1 MAIAIYCIGL
11 FSFTANCRF
20 SDRTAMSLTIAQRL
34 DRLKVRI
41 AELAHWRDRQSRDID
56 GWTFD
61 GEPIAHRQ
69 DWPHRKGTVH
79 FAAAARAPHDWPL
92 EQTRLQL
99 DLGGESLLTLRY
111 PDGRTETF
119 GLDPYH
125 QEFPIKDR
133 DFSIAAES
141 VARFPFGEPNRAP
154 RLNKARLIWLDEPV
168 HRLHLLLK
176 QIGEAVDALDGHDV
190 VPHLIDAAERALRS
204 LDWPSDTA
212 AYIARTSGAEM
223 QQKIWELPE
232 LQDNPAGLSEAE
244 SASASAAH
252 DRLLERLK
260 ELQKR
265 FPQNGEL
272 LLTGHAHIDLAWLW
286 PYGETRRKMRRTF
299 NTALSLMERSDDFR
313 FNQSTAHYYAQ
324 MEEDDPDLLERVK
337 KKVAEG
343 KWETVGGM
351 WVEPDTNMP
360 TGESLARQ
368 VLYGQRYFEKHFGLR
383 HTVCWL
389 PDCFGF
395 SGALPQILRLGGMN
409 SFFTIKV
416 NWSETNHI
424 PSDLFW
430 WRGLD
435 GSKVLTH
442 TFDNPMQGYNG
453 FVQPDCFVPTWKN
466 FRGKAE
472 HDTSLLAV
480 GYGDGGGGVTPEMVE
495 REVQLRD
502 FPAIPRARWGTVKD
516 YYDKAHRTAAEKD
529 LPVWD
534 GEIYLELHRATLT
547 TQSGV
552 KRKHRQAERA
562 LITAETLA
570 SLAHML
576 GAAKPQS
583 LEADWRTVLKNEFHD
598 ILPGSSIREVYV
610 DAERELDGV
619 IGNAKAE
626 QGKALKA
633 LSAHLP
639 TGGVTDALIVVN
651 PSLSARP
658 LTAALSDGTVLSS
671 ADLVAPL
678 SVAVF
683 DRKMLKPAGMLK
695 ADAHHLENE
704 HLSVVIGKDGS
715 VSSFVHKA
723 TGREAIEGSANQ
735 LWAYPADKPRN
746 WDAWDVDADYAEKG
760 IRLDQPE
767 SIALVEEG
775 PHRAAVRVVYRYRNS
790 AVTQLY
796 VLTANAR
803 RLDIETTIDWHD
815 RRTLLRTLNA
825 IAVRSR
831 AATFECAFGI
841 VERQTH
847 TNTPWEQ
854 AMFEAAAH
862 RFVDLSEPGFGVAL
876 LNNAKYG
883 HSARG
888 NVIGM
893 SLVRSPIYPD
903 PLADEGRQSFT
914 YALMPH
920 EGAWHEGGVL
930 PEAID
935 LNQPL
940 VTMEA
945 SGLSQGTL
953 SPLGVEGIPVAF
965 SGLKPAEEGEGL
977 VLRLYEPA
985 GRRGRLSLNLAPG
998 WKASGSLNILEE
1010 PIEREGPAD
1019 IMPFE
1024 IRTWRL
1030 QRS

>member
-1 MAIAIYCIGL
+1 MP
-11 FSFTANCRF
+11 
-20 SDRTAMSLTIAQRL
+20 LTIAQRL

-41 AELAHWRDRQSRDID
+41 AELAHWRDRQSATID
-56 GWTFD
+56 GWTFEA
-61 GEPIAHRQ
+61 EPIAHHQ
-69 DWPHRKGTVH
+69 DWPHRQGVVH
-79 FAAAARAPHDWPL
+79 FAATAEAPEAWPL
-92 EQTRLQL
+92 ADIRLQL
-99 DLGGESLLTLRY
+99 DLGGESLITLSY
-111 PDGRTETF
+111 PDGETETF

-125 QEFPIKDR
+125 QEFPVKGR
-133 DFSIAAES
+133 RFSIATET

-154 RLNKARLIWLDEPV
+154 KLNKARFIWLDGPA
-168 HRLHLLLK
+168 HRLYLLLK
-176 QIGEAVDALDGHDV
+176 QVAEAIDVLGEHEV
-190 VPHLIDAAERALRS
+190 VPHLMDAAEHALRS

-212 AYIARTSGAEM
+212 AYISRTSSAVM

-232 LQDNPAGLSEAE
+232 LEINPAGLTDEQ
-244 SASASAAH
+244 SASAATAFEA
-252 DRLLERLK
+252 LTAKLK

-265 FPQNGEL
+265 FPPNGEL

-286 PYGETRRKMRRTF
+286 PYRETRRKMRRTF

-324 MEEDDPDLLERVK
+324 MEEEDPELLERIK
-337 KKVAEG
+337 QKVADG

-368 VLYGQRYFEKHFGLR
+368 VLYGQRYFEKTFGTR

-395 SGALPQILRLGGMN
+395 SGALPQILRQGGID

-430 WRGLD
+430 WKGLD
-435 GSKVLTH
+435 GSRVLTH

-453 FVQPDCFVPTWKN
+453 FVQPDCYVPTWKN
-466 FRGKAE
+466 FRGKTQ

-502 FPAIPRARWGTVKD
+502 FPAIPQARWGTVKS
-516 YYDKAHRTAAEKD
+516 YYERAHRTAGEKN

-547 TQSGV
+547 SQSGV

-562 LITAETLA
+562 LITAETIA
-570 SLAHML
+570 SLSHML
-576 GAAKPQS
+576 GAGRPRS
-583 LEADWRTVLKNEFHD
+583 LEADWRVVLKNEFHD
-598 ILPGSSIREVYV
+598 ILPGSSIREVYQ
-610 DAERELDGV
+610 DAEQELDGV
-619 IGNAKAE
+619 IEHAKAE
-626 QGKALKA
+626 QAGGLQA
-633 LSAHLP
+633 LSAKLP
-639 TGGVTDALIVVN
+639 KGGVGDALVVVN
-651 PSLSARP
+651 PSLAPRP
-658 LTAALSDGTVLSS
+658 LSATLSDGTVVAA

-683 DRKMLKPAGMLK
+683 DKGSLKPADGLK
-695 ADAHHLENE
+695 AGPDHLENDY
-704 HLSVVIGKDGS
+704 LVVRIGKDGAV
-715 VSSFVHKA
+715 VSLLHKA
-723 TGREAIEGSANQ
+723 TGREAVDGSANQ
-735 LWAYPADKPRN
+735 LWVYPADKPRN
-746 WDAWDVDADYAEKG
+746 WDAWDIDADYAEKAV
-760 IRLDQPE
+760 RLEAPE
-767 SIALVEEG
+767 SITLVEDG
-775 PHRAAVRVVYRYRNS
+775 PHRAAIRVVYRYRNS
-790 AVTQLY
+790 SVTQTY

-815 RRTLLRTLNA
+815 RRTLLRTLNPVA
-825 IAVRSR
+825 AQARK
-831 AATFECAFGI
+831 ATFECAFGI
-841 VERQTH
+841 VERATH
-847 TNTPWEQ
+847 TNTSWEQ
-854 AMFEAAAH
+854 AMFEAVAH
-862 RFVDLSEPGFGVAL
+862 RFVDISEPDFGVAL

-893 SLVRSPIYPD
+893 SLVRGPIYPD
-903 PLADEGRQSFT
+903 PLADEGEQSFT

-930 PEAID
+930 DEAID

-940 VTMEA
+940 VSA
-945 SGLSQGTL
+945 QFSGLSAGTFA
-953 SPLGVEGIPVAF
+953 PLAVTGIPVAF
-965 SGLKPAEEGEGL
+965 SGLKPAEEGDGL
-977 VLRLYEPA
+977 ILRLYEPA
-985 GRRGRLSLNLAPG
+985 GRRGRLALGLPSG
-998 WKASGSLNILEE
+998 WAASQPLNILEE
-1010 PIEREGPAD
+1010 PMERKGPAD

-1024 IRTWRL
+1024 IRTWKL
-1030 QRS
+1030 ETA

>member
-1 MAIAIYCIGL
+1 
-11 FSFTANCRF
+11 
-20 SDRTAMSLTIAQRL
+20 MSLTLAQRL
-34 DRLKVRI
+34 DRLKIRT
-41 AELAHWRDRQSRDID
+41 AELVHWRDRQSLTID

-61 GEPIAHRQ
+61 GEPIAHHQ
-69 DWPHRKGTVH
+69 DWPHRKGTVR
-79 FAAAARAPHDWPL
+79 FATKAAVPHGWPL
-92 EQTRLQL
+92 EQVRLQL
-99 DLGGESLLTLRY
+99 DLGGESLLTLHY
-111 PDGRTETF
+111 PDGRTDTF

-125 QEFPIKDR
+125 QEFPIRNR
-133 DFSIAAES
+133 DFSIATES
-141 VARFPFGEPNRAP
+141 VARFSFGEPNRAP
-154 RLNKARLIWLDEPV
+154 KLNKARLIWLDEPV
-168 HRLHLLLK
+168 HRLHLLL
-176 QIGEAVDALDGHDV
+176 QQVGEAADVLEGHEV
-190 VPHLIDAAERALRS
+190 LPHLIDAAERALRS
-204 LDWPSDTA
+204 LDWPSETSTYISRTA
-212 AYIARTSGAEM
+212 GAVM

-232 LQDNPAGLSEAE
+232 LQDNPAGLTEAQ
-244 SASASAAH
+244 SASAAAAY
-252 DRLLERLK
+252 DLLLAQLK

-313 FNQSTAHYYAQ
+313 FNQSTAQYYAQ
-324 MEEDDPDLLERVK
+324 IEEDDRDLLERIK
-337 KKVAEG
+337 KEVAEG

-360 TGESLARQ
+360 TGESLVRQ

-395 SGALPQILRLGGMN
+395 SGALPQILRLGGID

-430 WRGLD
+430 WKGLD

-466 FRGKAE
+466 FRGKTQHE
-472 HDTSLLAV
+472 TSLLAV

-502 FPAIPRARWGTVKD
+502 FPAIPKARWGTVKEF
-516 YYDKAHRTAAEKD
+516 YEKAHRTAAEKE

-576 GAAKPQS
+576 GADTPRS
-583 LEADWRTVLKNEFHD
+583 LEADWRVVLKNEFHD
-598 ILPGSSIREVYV
+598 ILPGSSIREVYI

-619 IGNAKAE
+619 IGNARAE
-626 QGKALKA
+626 QAKALKA

-639 TGGVTDALIVVN
+639 AGAVTDALVVVN

-658 LTAALSDGTVLSS
+658 LTATLSDGTVLSS
-671 ADLVAPL
+671 GDLVAPL

-683 DRKMLKPAGMLK
+683 DRRALRPAGGLK
-695 ADAHHLENE
+695 ADSHRLENE
-704 HLSVVIGKDGS
+704 HLSVVIGKDGA
-715 VSSFVHKA
+715 VSSLVHKA
-723 TGREAIEGSANQ
+723 TGREAIEGAANQ
-735 LWAYPADKPRN
+735 LWVYPADKPRN

-760 IRLDQPE
+760 VRLDQPE
-767 SIALVEEG
+767 SITLVEEG
-775 PHRAAVRVVYRYRNS
+775 PHRAAIRVVNRYRNS
-790 AVTQLY
+790 TVTQLY

-803 RLDIETTIDWHD
+803 RLDIETTLDWHD
-815 RRTLLRTLNA
+815 RRTLLRTMNPV
-825 IAVRSR
+825 AVRSR
-831 AATFECAFGI
+831 SATFECAFGV

-847 TNTPWEQ
+847 TNT
-854 AMFEAAAH
+854 
-862 RFVDLSEPGFGVAL
+862 S
-876 LNNAKYG
+876 
-883 HSARG
+883 
-888 NVIGM
+888 
-893 SLVRSPIYPD
+893 
-903 PLADEGRQSFT
+903 
-914 YALMPH
+914 
-920 EGAWHEGGVL
+920 
-930 PEAID
+930 
-935 LNQPL
+935 
-940 VTMEA
+940 
-945 SGLSQGTL
+945 
-953 SPLGVEGIPVAF
+953 
-965 SGLKPAEEGEGL
+965 
-977 VLRLYEPA
+977 
-985 GRRGRLSLNLAPG
+985 
-998 WKASGSLNILEE
+998 
-1010 PIEREGPAD
+1010 
-1019 IMPFE
+1019 
-1024 IRTWRL
+1024 
-1030 QRS
+1030 

>member
-1 MAIAIYCIGL
+1 
-11 FSFTANCRF
+11 
-20 SDRTAMSLTIAQRL
+20 MSLTIAQRL
-34 DRLKVRI
+34 DRLKVRTT
-41 AELAHWRDRQSRDID
+41 ELAHWRDRQSLAID

-61 GEPIAHRQ
+61 GEPIAHHQ
-69 DWPHRKGTVH
+69 DWPHRNGTVR
-79 FAAAARAPHDWPL
+79 FAAKATAPQDWPL
-92 EQTRLQL
+92 EQIRLQL

-111 PDGRTETF
+111 PDGETETF

-125 QEFPIKDR
+125 QEFPIKGR
-133 DFSIAAES
+133 DFQIENES

-154 RLNKARLIWLDEPV
+154 KLNRARLIWLDEPV
-168 HRLHLLLK
+168 HRLHLLLQ
-176 QIGEAVDALDGHDV
+176 QIGEAADILDGHEA
-190 VPHLIDAAERALRS
+190 VPHLIDAAEQALRS
-204 LDWPSDTA
+204 LDWPSDTS
-212 AYIARTSGAEM
+212 AYISRTASAAM

-232 LQDNPAGLSEAE
+232 LQDNPAGLSKAQ
-244 SASASAAH
+244 SASAAAAY
-252 DRLLERLK
+252 DRLLAQLK
-260 ELQKR
+260 ELQTR

-299 NTALSLMERSDDFR
+299 NTALALMERSDDFR
-313 FNQSTAHYYAQ
+313 FNQSTAQYYAQ
-324 MEEDDPDLLERVK
+324 IEEDDPELLERIK

-383 HTVCWL
+383 HSVCWL

-395 SGALPQILRLGGMN
+395 SGALPQILRLGGID

-416 NWSETNHI
+416 NWSESNHI

-430 WRGLD
+430 WKGLD

-466 FRGKAE
+466 FRGKTQ

-502 FPAIPRARWGTVKD
+502 FPAIPKARWGTVKGF
-516 YYDKAHRTAAEKD
+516 YEKAHRTAAQKE

-547 TQSGV
+547 SQSGV

-570 SLAHML
+570 SLAYML
-576 GAAKPQS
+576 GADKPQS
-583 LEADWRTVLKNEFHD
+583 LEADWRVVLKNEFHD
-598 ILPGSSIREVYV
+598 ILPGSSIREVYA

-619 IGNAKAE
+619 IGNARAE
-626 QGKALKA
+626 QANALKT

-639 TGGVTDALIVVN
+639 AGGVTDALVVVN
-651 PSLSARP
+651 PSLSPRP
-658 LTAALSDGTVLSS
+658 LTATLSDGTVLAS
-671 ADLVAPL
+671 ADSVAPL

-683 DRKMLKPAGMLK
+683 DRKAIRPAGLLK
-695 ADAHHLENE
+695 ADSHQLENE
-704 HLSVVIGKDGS
+704 FLSVVIGKDGA
-715 VSSFVHKA
+715 VSSLVHKA

-735 LWAYPADKPRN
+735 LWVYPVDKPRN

-767 SIALVEEG
+767 SIRLVEEG
-775 PHRAAVRVVYRYRNS
+775 PHRAAIRVVNRYRNS
-790 AVTQLY
+790 TVTQLY

-815 RRTLLRTLNA
+815 RRTLLRTLNPV
-825 IAVRSR
+825 AVRSR

-847 TNTPWEQ
+847 TNTSWEQ

-903 PLADEGRQSFT
+903 PLADEGEQSFT

-920 EGAWHEGGVL
+920 EGAWYDGGVL
-930 PEAID
+930 AEAID

-940 VTMEA
+940 VSMEA
-945 SGLSQGTL
+945 SGLAAGTL
-953 SPLGVEGIPVAF
+953 SPLGVEGTPVAF

-977 VLRLYEPA
+977 ILRLYEPA
-985 GRRGRLSLNLAPG
+985 GRRGRLSLTLPSG
-998 WKASGSLNILEE
+998 WQVSGPLNILEE
-1010 PIEREGPAD
+1010 PIERSGPAD

-1024 IRTWRL
+1024 IRTWKL
-1030 QRS
+1030 QRT

>member
-1 MAIAIYCIGL
+1 
-11 FSFTANCRF
+11 
-20 SDRTAMSLTIAQRL
+20 MSHTIAQRL
-34 DRLKVRI
+34 DRLKVRTS
-41 AELAHWRDRQSRDID
+41 ELAHWRDRQSRVID

-61 GEPIAHRQ
+61 GEPIAHHQ

-79 FAAAARAPHDWPL
+79 FAASATVPKDWPL

-99 DLGGESLLTLRY
+99 DLGGESLVTLRY
-111 PDGRTETF
+111 PGGETETF

-125 QEFPIKDR
+125 QEFPIKGR
-133 DFSIAAES
+133 EFSIATES

-168 HRLHLLLK
+168 HRLHLLLQ
-176 QIGEAVDALDGHDV
+176 QIGEAADVLDGHEV
-190 VPHLIDAAERALRS
+190 VPHLIEVAEQALRN
-204 LDWPSDTA
+204 LDWPSDTS
-212 AYIARTSGAEM
+212 AYISRISSAVM

-232 LQDNPAGLSEAE
+232 LKENPDGLTEAQ
-244 SASASAAH
+244 SASASAAF
-252 DRLLERLK
+252 DDLVAQLK

-265 FPQNGEL
+265 FPPSGEL

-324 MEEDDPDLLERVK
+324 MEEDDPELLERIK

-368 VLYGQRYFEKHFGLR
+368 VLYGQRYFEEHFGLR
-383 HTVCWL
+383 HSVCWL

-395 SGALPQILRLGGMN
+395 SGALPQILRLGGID

-416 NWSETNHI
+416 NWSETNRF

-430 WRGLD
+430 WKGLD

-466 FRGKAE
+466 FRGKTE

-502 FPAIPRARWGTVKD
+502 FPAIPKARWGTVKA
-516 YYDKAHRTAAEKD
+516 YYEKAHRSAEEKN

-570 SLAHML
+570 SLAYLL
-576 GAAKPQS
+576 GAAKPRS
-583 LEADWRTVLKNEFHD
+583 LEADWRVVLKNEFHD
-598 ILPGSSIREVYV
+598 ILPGSSIREVYI
-610 DAERELDGV
+610 DAEQELDGV

-626 QGKALKA
+626 QAEALKA
-633 LSAHLP
+633 LSSNLP
-639 TGGVTDALIVVN
+639 AGDVTAALIVVN
-651 PSLSARP
+651 PSLSPRL
-658 LTAALSDGTVLSS
+658 LTATLSDGTVLSS
-671 ADLVAPL
+671 TDPVAPL

-683 DRKMLKPAGMLK
+683 DRKTLRPAGVLK
-695 ADAHHLENE
+695 ASAHGLENE
-704 HLSVVIGKDGS
+704 HLSVVIGKDGA
-715 VSSFVHKA
+715 VSSLIHKA
-723 TGREAIEGSANQ
+723 TGREAIEGAANQ
-735 LWAYPADKPRN
+735 LWVYPADKPRN
-746 WDAWDVDADYAEKG
+746 WDAWDMDADYAEKG
-760 IRLDQPE
+760 VRLDKPE
-767 SIALVEEG
+767 SITLVEEG
-775 PHRAAVRVVYRYRNS
+775 PHRAAIRVTYRYRNS
-790 AVTQLY
+790 SVTQVY
-796 VLTANAR
+796 ALTANAR
-803 RLDIETTIDWHD
+803 RLDIEMTIDWHD
-815 RRTLLRTLNA
+815 RRTLLRTLNPV
-825 IAVRSR
+825 AVRSR
-831 AATFECAFGI
+831 IATFECAYGV

-847 TNTPWEQ
+847 TNTSWEQ
-854 AMFEAAAH
+854 AMFEAVAH

-893 SLVRSPIYPD
+893 SLVRAPIYPD
-903 PLADEGRQSFT
+903 PLADEGEQSFT

-940 VTMEA
+940 LTMEA
-945 SGLSQGTL
+945 SGLSAGTL
-953 SPLGVEGIPVAF
+953 SPLIVEGIPVAV

-977 VLRLYEPA
+977 ILRLYEPA
-985 GRRGRLSLNLAPG
+985 GRRGGLSLTLPSG
-998 WKASGSLNILEE
+998 WNASGALNILEE
-1010 PIEREGPAD
+1010 PIERTGPAD

-1024 IRTWRL
+1024 IRTWKL
-1030 QRS
+1030 QKA

>member
-1 MAIAIYCIGL
+1 MP
-11 FSFTANCRF
+11 
-20 SDRTAMSLTIAQRL
+20 LTIAQRL

-41 AELAHWRDRQSRDID
+41 AELAHWRDRQSAAID
-56 GWTFD
+56 GWTFE
-61 GEPIAHRQ
+61 GEPIGHHQ
-69 DWPHRKGTVH
+69 DWPHRQGVVH
-79 FAAAARAPHDWPL
+79 FAATAEAPEAWPL
-92 EQTRLQL
+92 DDIRLQL
-99 DLGGESLLTLRY
+99 DLGGESLITLSY
-111 PDGRTETF
+111 PDGETETF

-125 QEFPIKDR
+125 QEFPVKGHR
-133 DFSIAAES
+133 FSIATET

-154 RLNKARLIWLDEPV
+154 RLNKARFIWLDGPA

-176 QIGEAVDALDGHDV
+176 QVAEAIDALGEHEV
-190 VPHLIDAAERALRS
+190 VPHLMDAAEHSLRS

-212 AYIARTSGAEM
+212 AYISRTSSAVM

-232 LQDNPAGLSEAE
+232 LEIDPAGLTDEQ
-244 SASASAAH
+244 SASAATAFEA
-252 DRLLERLK
+252 LTARLK

-265 FPQNGEL
+265 FPPNGEL

-286 PYGETRRKMRRTF
+286 PYRETRRKMRRTF
-299 NTALSLMERSDDFR
+299 NTALSLMERSEDFR

-324 MEEDDPDLLERVK
+324 MEEEDPDLLERIK
-337 KKVAEG
+337 QKVADG

-368 VLYGQRYFEKHFGLR
+368 VLYGQRYFEKTFGTR

-395 SGALPQILRLGGMN
+395 SGALPQILRQGGID

-430 WRGLD
+430 WKGLD
-435 GSKVLTH
+435 GSQVLTH

-453 FVQPDCFVPTWKN
+453 FVQPDCYVPTWKN
-466 FRGKAE
+466 FRGKTQ

-502 FPAIPRARWGTVKD
+502 FPAIPQARWGTVKG
-516 YYDKAHRTAAEKD
+516 YYEQAHRTAGEKN

-547 TQSGV
+547 SQSGV

-562 LITAETLA
+562 LITAETIA

-576 GAAKPQS
+576 GADRPRS
-583 LEADWRTVLKNEFHD
+583 LEADWRVVLKNEFHD
-598 ILPGSSIREVYV
+598 ILPGSSIREVYQ
-610 DAERELDGV
+610 DAEQELDGV
-619 IGNAKAE
+619 IEHGKTE
-626 QGKALKA
+626 QTAALQA
-633 LSAHLP
+633 LSANLP
-639 TGGVTDALIVVN
+639 KGGIGDALVVVN
-651 PSLSARP
+651 PSLAARP
-658 LTAALSDGTVLSS
+658 LSATLSDGTVIAA

-678 SVAVF
+678 SVTVF
-683 DRKMLKPAGMLK
+683 GKGSLKPAGGLK
-695 ADAHHLENE
+695 AGPDRLEND
-704 HLSVVIGKDGS
+704 HLSVSIGKDGAV
-715 VSSFVHKA
+715 VSLLHKA
-723 TGREAIEGSANQ
+723 TGREAVDGSANQ
-735 LWAYPADKPRN
+735 LWVYPADKPRN
-746 WDAWDVDADYAEKG
+746 WDAWDIDADYAEKAV
-760 IRLDQPE
+760 RLDAPD
-767 SIALVEEG
+767 SITLVEDG
-775 PHRAAVRVVYRYRNS
+775 PHRAAIRVVYRYRNS
-790 AVTQLY
+790 SVTQTY

-815 RRTLLRTLNA
+815 RRTLLRTLNPVA
-825 IAVRSR
+825 AQARK
-831 AATFECAFGI
+831 ATFECAFGI
-841 VERQTH
+841 VERATH
-847 TNTPWEQ
+847 TNTTWEQ
-854 AMFEAAAH
+854 AMFEAVAH
-862 RFVDLSEPGFGVAL
+862 RFVDISEPDFGVAL

-893 SLVRSPIYPD
+893 SLVRGPIYPD
-903 PLADEGRQSFT
+903 PLADEGEQSFT

-930 PEAID
+930 DEAID

-940 VTMEA
+940 VSAEA
-945 SGLSQGTL
+945 SGLSAGTFA
-953 SPLGVEGIPVAF
+953 PLAITGIPVAF

-977 VLRLYEPA
+977 ILRLYEPA
-985 GRRGRLSLNLAPG
+985 GRRGSLSLNLPSG
-998 WKASGSLNILEE
+998 WAASQPLNILEE
-1010 PIEREGPAD
+1010 PMERKGPAD

-1024 IRTWRL
+1024 IRTWKL
-1030 QRS
+1030 QNG

>member
-1 MAIAIYCIGL
+1 MP
-11 FSFTANCRF
+11 
-20 SDRTAMSLTIAQRL
+20 LTIAQRL
-34 DRLKVRI
+34 DSLKVRI
-41 AELAHWRDRQSRDID
+41 AELAHWRDRYSSPID
-56 GWTFD
+56 GWTFE
-61 GEPIAHRQ
+61 GEPIAHHQ
-69 DWPHRKGTVH
+69 DWPHREGVVH
-79 FAAAARAPHDWPL
+79 FAASAEAPANWPL
-92 EQTRLQL
+92 EDIRLQL
-99 DLGGESLLTLRY
+99 DLGGESLITLSY
-111 PDGRTETF
+111 PDGQSETF

-125 QEFPIKDR
+125 QEFPVKGR
-133 DFSIAAES
+133 RFSIATES

-154 RLNKARLIWLDEPV
+154 RLNKARLIWLDGPV

-176 QIGEAVDALDGHDV
+176 QIAEAIGALGEHEV
-190 VPHLIDAAERALRS
+190 VPHLVSAAEQALRS

-212 AYIARTSGAEM
+212 PYISRTSGAVM

-232 LQDNPAGLSEAE
+232 LVSDPAGLSDEQ
-244 SASASAAH
+244 SASAAAAFEV
-252 DRLLERLK
+252 LTVRLK

-265 FPQNGEL
+265 FPPNGEL
-272 LLTGHAHIDLAWLW
+272 VLTGHAHIDLAWLW
-286 PYGETRRKMRRTF
+286 PYRETRRKMRRTF
-299 NTALSLMERSDDFR
+299 NTALSLMERSAEFR

-324 MEEDDPDLLERVK
+324 MEEEDPELLDRIKE
-337 KKVAEG
+337 KVAEG

-360 TGESLARQ
+360 TGESLVRQ
-368 VLYGQRYFEKHFGLR
+368 VLYGQRYFEKTFGTR

-395 SGALPQILRLGGMN
+395 SGALPQILRQGGID

-430 WRGLD
+430 WKGLD
-435 GSKVLTH
+435 GSQVLTH

-453 FVQPDCFVPTWKN
+453 FVQADCYVPTWKN
-466 FRGKAE
+466 FRGKVQ

-502 FPAIPRARWGTVKD
+502 FPAIPQARWGTVKSF
-516 YYDKAHRTAAEKD
+516 YERAHKTAGEKK

-570 SLAHML
+570 SLAHLL
-576 GAAKPQS
+576 GAEKPKS
-583 LEADWRTVLKNEFHD
+583 LEADWRVVLKNEFHD
-598 ILPGSSIREVYV
+598 ILPGSSIREVYQ
-610 DAERELDGV
+610 DAEQELGGV
-619 IGNAKAE
+619 IDHAKAE
-626 QGKALKA
+626 QAKALQA
-633 LSAHLP
+633 LSANLP
-639 TGGVTDALIVVN
+639 KGGVADALIVVN
-651 PSLSARP
+651 PSLAPRPVSAI
-658 LTAALSDGTVLSS
+658 LADGTVLSA
-671 ADLVAPL
+671 ADIVAPL

-683 DRKMLKPAGMLK
+683 DRQALKPAGGLK
-695 ADAHHLENE
+695 AGADRLEND
-704 HLSVVIGKDGS
+704 HLSVVIGKDGAVAS
-715 VSSFVHKA
+715 LIHKA
-723 TGREAIEGSANQ
+723 SGREVVDGSANQ
-735 LWAYPADKPRN
+735 LWVYPADKPRN

-760 IRLDQPE
+760 IRLEAPE
-767 SIALVEEG
+767 SISLVESD
-775 PHRAAVRVVYRYRNS
+775 PHRAAIRVVHRYRHS
-790 AVTQLY
+790 SVTQTY
-796 VLTANAR
+796 VLTANSK

-815 RRTLLRTLNA
+815 RRTLLRTLNPVDVKA
-825 IAVRSR
+825 RK
-831 AATFECAFGI
+831 ATFECAFGI
-841 VERQTH
+841 VERATH
-847 TNTPWEQ
+847 TNTSWEQ

-893 SLVRSPIYPD
+893 SLVRGPIYPD
-903 PLADEGRQSFT
+903 PLADEGEQSFT

-930 PEAID
+930 NEALD

-940 VTMEA
+940 VTAEA
-945 SGLSQGTL
+945 KGLSAGSFAPIDVAGT
-953 SPLGVEGIPVAF
+953 PVAF
-965 SGLKPAEEGEGL
+965 SGLKSAEEGEGL
-977 VLRLYEPA
+977 ILRLYEPA
-985 GRRGRLSLNLAPG
+985 GRRGRLSLGLPSG
-998 WKASGSLNILEE
+998 WRASQPLNILEE
-1010 PIEREGPAD
+1010 PMERKGPAD

-1030 QRS
+1030 EKA

>member
-1 MAIAIYCIGL
+1 
-11 FSFTANCRF
+11 
-20 SDRTAMSLTIAQRL
+20 MSLTIAQRL
-34 DRLKVRI
+34 DRLKVR
-41 AELAHWRDRQSRDID
+41 ASELAHWRDRQSRVID

-61 GEPIAHRQ
+61 GEPIARHQ

-79 FAAAARAPHDWPL
+79 FAASAEAPHDWPL
-92 EQTRLQL
+92 AQVRLQL
-99 DLGGESLLTLRY
+99 DLGGESLITLRY
-111 PDGRTETF
+111 PDGKTETF

-125 QEFPIKDR
+125 QEFPIR
-133 DFSIAAES
+133 EREFSIAAES

-154 RLNKARLIWLDEPV
+154 RLTKARLIWLDEPV
-168 HRLHLLLK
+168 HRLHLLLQ
-176 QIGEAVDALDGHDV
+176 QIGEAADVLDGHEV
-190 VPHLIDAAERALRS
+190 VPHLIDAAEQALRS

-212 AYIARTSGAEM
+212 AYISRTSAAAM
-223 QQKIWELPE
+223 QQKIWELPG
-232 LQDNPAGLSEAE
+232 LQENPDGLTETQ
-244 SASASAAH
+244 SASASAAF
-252 DRLLERLK
+252 DALTAQLK
-260 ELQKR
+260 ELQER
-265 FPQNGEL
+265 YPPSGEL

-324 MEEDDPDLLERVK
+324 MEEDDPELLVEIKR
-337 KKVAEG
+337 KVAEG

-383 HTVCWL
+383 HSVCWL

-395 SGALPQILRLGGMN
+395 SGALPQILRLGGID

-416 NWSETNHI
+416 NWSETNRF

-430 WRGLD
+430 WKGFD
-435 GSKVLTH
+435 GSQVLTH

-453 FVQPDCFVPTWKN
+453 FVQPDCFVPTWRN
-466 FRGKAE
+466 FRGKAD

-502 FPAIPRARWGTVKD
+502 FPAIPKARWGTVKA
-516 YYDKAHRTAAEKD
+516 YYEKAHRTAAEKN

-570 SLAHML
+570 SLAHLL
-576 GAAKPQS
+576 GADKPRS
-583 LEADWRTVLKNEFHD
+583 LEADWRVVLKNEFHD
-598 ILPGSSIREVYV
+598 ILPGSSIREVYI
-610 DAERELDGV
+610 DAEQELDGV

-626 QGKALKA
+626 QVAALKT
-633 LSAHLP
+633 LSSNLP
-639 TGGVTDALIVVN
+639 AGDVTDALIVVN
-651 PSLSARP
+651 PSLSPRL
-658 LTAALSDGTVLSS
+658 LTARLSDGTVLSS
-671 ADLVAPL
+671 ADPVAPL

-683 DRKMLKPAGMLK
+683 DRKTLKPAGILK
-695 ADAHHLENE
+695 ADAHSLENE
-704 HLSVVIGKDGS
+704 HLSVVIDKDGA
-715 VSSFVHKA
+715 VSSLIHKA
-723 TGREAIEGSANQ
+723 TGREAIDGAANQ
-735 LWAYPADKPRN
+735 LWVYPADKPGN
-746 WDAWDVDADYAEKG
+746 WDAWDVDADYAEKAV
-760 IRLDQPE
+760 RLDRPE
-767 SIALVEEG
+767 SITLVEDG
-775 PHRAAVRVVYRYRNS
+775 PCRAAIRVVYRYRNS
-790 AVTQLY
+790 SVTQVYALA
-796 VLTANAR
+796 ANAR
-803 RLDIETTIDWHD
+803 RLDIESTIDWHD
-815 RRTLLRTLNA
+815 RRTLLRTLNPV
-825 IAVRSR
+825 AVRSR
-831 AATFECAFGI
+831 IATFECAFGV

-847 TNTPWEQ
+847 TNTSWEQ
-854 AMFEAAAH
+854 AMFEAVAH

-903 PLADEGRQSFT
+903 PLADEGEQSFT

-945 SGLSQGTL
+945 SGLSAGTQ
-953 SPLGVEGIPVAF
+953 SPLGVEGIPVAV
-965 SGLKPAEEGEGL
+965 SGLKPAEEGDGL

-985 GRRGRLSLNLAPG
+985 GRRGRLSLTLPLG
-998 WKASGSLNILEE
+998 WNASGALNILEE
-1010 PIEREGPAD
+1010 PIERTGPAD

-1024 IRTWRL
+1024 IRTWKL
-1030 QRS
+1030 QKA

>member
-1 MAIAIYCIGL
+1 
-11 FSFTANCRF
+11 
-20 SDRTAMSLTIAQRL
+20 MSLTLAQRL
-34 DRLKVRI
+34 DRLKIRTS
-41 AELAHWRDRQSRDID
+41 ELVHWRDRQSLTID
-56 GWTFD
+56 GWTFN
-61 GEPIAHRQ
+61 GEPIAHHQ

-79 FAAAARAPHDWPL
+79 FAAKAAVPHGWPL
-92 EQTRLQL
+92 GQVRLQL

-133 DFSIAAES
+133 EISITTES

-154 RLNKARLIWLDEPV
+154 KLNKARLIWLDEPV
-168 HRLHLLLK
+168 HRLHLLLQ
-176 QIGEAVDALDGHDV
+176 QIGEAADVLEGHEV
-190 VPHLIDAAERALRS
+190 LPHLIDAAERALRG
-204 LDWPSDTA
+204 LDWPSDTS
-212 AYIARTSGAEM
+212 AYISRTSAEAM

-232 LQDNPAGLSEAE
+232 LQDNPAGLTEAQ
-244 SASASAAH
+244 SASAAAAY
-252 DRLLERLK
+252 DRLLAQLK

-286 PYGETRRKMRRTF
+286 PYDETRRKMRRTF

-313 FNQSTAHYYAQ
+313 FNQSTAQYYAQ
-324 MEEDDPDLLERVK
+324 MEGDDPDLLERIK

-360 TGESLARQ
+360 TGESLVRQ

-395 SGALPQILRLGGMN
+395 SGALPQILRLGGID

-430 WRGLD
+430 WKGLD

-466 FRGKAE
+466 FRGKTQ

-502 FPAIPRARWGTVKD
+502 FPAIPKARWGTVKEF
-516 YYDKAHRTAAEKD
+516 YEKAHRTAAEKE

-576 GAAKPQS
+576 GADKPRS
-583 LEADWRTVLKNEFHD
+583 LEADWRVVLKNEFHD
-598 ILPGSSIREVYV
+598 ILPGSSIREVYI

-619 IGNAKAE
+619 IGNARAE
-626 QGKALKA
+626 QAKALKA

-639 TGGVTDALIVVN
+639 AGAVTDALVVVN

-658 LTAALSDGTVLSS
+658 LVATLSDGTVLSS
-671 ADLVAPL
+671 GDLVAPL

-683 DRKMLKPAGMLK
+683 DRRALRPVGGLK
-695 ADAHHLENE
+695 ADSHRLENE
-704 HLSVVIGKDGS
+704 HLSVVIGKDGA
-715 VSSFVHKA
+715 VSSLVHKA
-723 TGREAIEGSANQ
+723 TGREAIEGAANQ
-735 LWAYPADKPRN
+735 LWVYPADKPRN

-760 IRLDQPE
+760 VRLDQPE
-767 SIALVEEG
+767 SITLVEEG
-775 PHRAAVRVVYRYRNS
+775 PHRAAIRVVNRYRNS
-790 AVTQLY
+790 TVTQLY

-803 RLDIETTIDWHD
+803 RLDIETTLDWHD
-815 RRTLLRTLNA
+815 RRTLLRTLNPV
-825 IAVRSR
+825 AVRSR
-831 AATFECAFGI
+831 SATFECAFGV

-847 TNTPWEQ
+847 TNTSWEQ

-903 PLADEGRQSFT
+903 PLADEGRQSFA

-920 EGAWHEGGVL
+920 EGAWHEGDVL
-930 PEAID
+930 SEAID

-940 VTMEA
+940 LAAEA
-945 SGLSQGTL
+945 SGLSAG
-953 SPLGVEGIPVAF
+953 SYAPVGVEGIPVAF
-965 SGLKPAEEGEGL
+965 SGLKRAEEGEGL
-977 VLRLYEPA
+977 ALRLYEPA
-985 GRRGRLSLNLAPG
+985 GRRGRLSLTLPSGWTASEPLNL
-998 WKASGSLNILEE
+998 LEE
-1010 PIEREGPAD
+1010 PIERTGPAD

-1024 IRTWRL
+1024 IRTWKLR
-1030 QRS
+1030 QA

>member
-1 MAIAIYCIGL
+1 MP
-11 FSFTANCRF
+11 
-20 SDRTAMSLTIAQRL
+20 LTIAQRL

-41 AELAHWRDRQSRDID
+41 AELAHWRDRQSSPID
-56 GWTFD
+56 GWTFE
-61 GEPIAHRQ
+61 GEPIGHHQ
-69 DWPHRKGTVH
+69 DWPHRQGVVH
-79 FAAAARAPHDWPL
+79 FAARAEAPEGWPL
-92 EQTRLQL
+92 EDIRLQL
-99 DLGGESLLTLRY
+99 DLGGESLITLSY
-111 PDGRTETF
+111 PDGQSETF

-125 QEFPIKDR
+125 QEFPVKGR
-133 DFSIAAES
+133 RFSIATES

-154 RLNKARLIWLDEPV
+154 RLNKARLIRLDGPA

-176 QIGEAVDALDGHDV
+176 QVAEAIEVLGEHEV
-190 VPHLIDAAERALRS
+190 VPHMMDAAEQSLRS

-212 AYIARTSGAEM
+212 AYVARTSDAVM

-232 LQDNPAGLSEAE
+232 LAENPAGLSDEQ
-244 SASASAAH
+244 SASAASAFEA
-252 DRLLERLK
+252 LTARLK

-272 LLTGHAHIDLAWLW
+272 VLTGHAHIDLAWLW
-286 PYGETRRKMRRTF
+286 PYRETRRKMRRTF
-299 NTALSLMERSDDFR
+299 NTALSLMERSADFR

-324 MEEDDPDLLERVK
+324 MEEEDPELLDRIK
-337 KKVAEG
+337 RKVAEG

-368 VLYGQRYFEKHFGLR
+368 VLYGQRYFEKTFGAR
-383 HTVCWL
+383 HSVCWL

-395 SGALPQILRLGGMN
+395 SGALPQILRQGGID

-430 WRGLD
+430 WKGLD

-453 FVQPDCFVPTWKN
+453 FVQADCYVPTWKN
-466 FRGKAE
+466 FRGKVQHHA
-472 HDTSLLAV
+472 SLLAV

-502 FPAIPRARWGTVKD
+502 FPAIPQARWGTVKGFYED
-516 YYDKAHRTAAEKD
+516 AHRTASEKS

-576 GAAKPQS
+576 GAEKPRS
-583 LEADWRTVLKNEFHD
+583 LEADWRVVLKNEFHD
-598 ILPGSSIREVYV
+598 ILPGSSIREVYQ
-610 DAERELDGV
+610 DAEQELGGV
-619 IGNAKAE
+619 IDNARSEQAKAL
-626 QGKALKA
+626 QALSANLPKSGVGKAL
-633 LSAHLP
+633 
-639 TGGVTDALIVVN
+639 VVVN
-651 PSLSARP
+651 PSLAPRP
-658 LTAALSDGTVLSS
+658 LSATLADGTVVS
-671 ADLVAPL
+671 AADIVAPL

-683 DRKMLKPAGMLK
+683 DRQALQPAGGLK
-695 ADAHHLENE
+695 ATSDCLEND
-704 HLSVVIGKDGS
+704 HLAVVIGKDGAVAS
-715 VSSFVHKA
+715 LVHKA
-723 TGREAIEGSANQ
+723 SGREAVDGSANQ
-735 LWAYPADKPRN
+735 LWVYPADKPRN
-746 WDAWDVDADYAEKG
+746 WDAWDIDADYAEKAV
-760 IRLDQPE
+760 RLEAPE
-767 SIALVEEG
+767 SISLVETG
-775 PHRAAVRVVYRYRNS
+775 PHRAAIRVVHRYRNS
-790 AVTQLY
+790 SVTQTY
-796 VLTANAR
+796 VLTANAK

-815 RRTLLRTLNA
+815 RRTLLRTLNPVD
-825 IAVRSR
+825 VRSR
-831 AATFECAFGI
+831 KATFECAFGV
-841 VERQTH
+841 VERATH
-847 TNTPWEQ
+847 TNTSWEQ
-854 AMFEAAAH
+854 AMFEAVAH
-862 RFVDLSEPGFGVAL
+862 RFVDISEPGFGVAL

-893 SLVRSPIYPD
+893 SLVRGPIYPD
-903 PLADEGRQSFT
+903 PLADEGEQSFT

-930 PEAID
+930 DEALD

-940 VTMEA
+940 VTAEA
-945 SGLSQGTL
+945 QGLSAGTFA
-953 SPLGVEGIPVAF
+953 PLAVSGTPVAF
-965 SGLKPAEEGEGL
+965 SGLKPAEEGDGL
-977 VLRLYEPA
+977 ILRLYEPA
-985 GRRGRLSLNLAPG
+985 GRRGRLSLELPSG
-998 WKASGSLNILEE
+998 WNASQPLNILEE
-1010 PIEREGPAD
+1010 PMERQGPED

-1030 QRS
+1030 RKG

>member
-1 MAIAIYCIGL
+1 
-11 FSFTANCRF
+11 
-20 SDRTAMSLTIAQRL
+20 MSLTIAQRL
-34 DRLKVRI
+34 DRLKVRT
-41 AELAHWRDRQSRDID
+41 AELAHWRDRQSILID

-61 GEPIAHRQ
+61 REPIAHHQ
-69 DWPHRKGTVH
+69 DWPHREGTVH
-79 FAAAARAPHDWPL
+79 FTASATVPHDWPI
-92 EQTRLQL
+92 EAVRLQL
-99 DLGGESLLTLRY
+99 DLGGESLITLHY
-111 PDGRTETF
+111 SGGQTETF

-125 QEFPIKDR
+125 QEFPIKGR
-133 DFSIAAES
+133 EFSITTES

-154 RLNKARLIWLDEPV
+154 KLNKARLIWLDEPV
-168 HRLHLLLK
+168 HKLHLLLR
-176 QIGEAVDALDGHDV
+176 QIGEAVGVLESHEV
-190 VPHLIDAAERALRS
+190 VPHLIEAGEQALRS
-204 LDWPSDTA
+204 LDWPSDTS
-212 AYIARTSGAEM
+212 AYISRTSGAVM

-232 LQDNPAGLSEAE
+232 LQANPAGLTEAQ
-244 SASASAAH
+244 SASAGAAY
-252 DRLLERLK
+252 DQLIARLK

-265 FPQNGEL
+265 YPPNGEL

-286 PYGETRRKMRRTF
+286 PYRETRRKMRRTF

-324 MEEDDPDLLERVK
+324 MEEDDPELLEQIKR
-337 KKVAEG
+337 KVAEG

-395 SGALPQILRLGGMN
+395 SGALPQILQLGGID

-430 WRGLD
+430 WKGLD

-442 TFDNPMQGYNG
+442 TFDNPMHGYNG

-466 FRGKAE
+466 FRGKTQ

-502 FPAIPRARWGTVKD
+502 FPAIPSARWGTVKGF
-516 YYDKAHRTAAEKD
+516 YEKAHRTAAQKE

-547 TQSGV
+547 SQSGV

-562 LITAETLA
+562 LITAETIA
-570 SLAHML
+570 SLAHLL

-583 LEADWRTVLKNEFHD
+583 LEADWRIVLKNEFHD
-598 ILPGSSIREVYV
+598 ILPGSSIREVYI
-610 DAERELDGV
+610 DAEQELDGA

-626 QGKALKA
+626 QAKALKA
-633 LSAHLP
+633 LAAQLP
-639 TGGVTDALIVVN
+639 TGGVTDALIAVN
-651 PSLSARP
+651 PSLAPRL
-658 LTAALSDGTVLSS
+658 LTARLSDGTVVSS
-671 ADLVAPL
+671 ADPVAPL

-683 DRKMLKPAGMLK
+683 DRKALKPSGMLK
-695 ADAHHLENE
+695 ADAHRLENE
-704 HLSVVIGKDGS
+704 HLSVVIGKDGA
-715 VSSFVHKA
+715 VSSLIHKA
-723 TGREAIEGSANQ
+723 TGREAIEGAANQ
-735 LWAYPADKPRN
+735 LWVYPADKPRN
-746 WDAWDVDADYAEKG
+746 WDAWDVDADYAEKAV
-760 IRLDQPE
+760 RLDKPE
-767 SIALVEEG
+767 DITLVEQG
-775 PHRAAVRVVYRYRNS
+775 PHRAAIRVVYRYRNS
-790 AVTQLY
+790 TVNQLY

-815 RRTLLRTLNA
+815 RRTLLRTLNPV
-825 IAVRSR
+825 AVRSR
-831 AATFECAFGI
+831 TATFECAFGI

-847 TNTPWEQ
+847 TNTSWEQ

-903 PLADEGRQSFT
+903 PLADEGEQSFT

-920 EGAWHEGGVL
+920 EGAWHEGDVL
-930 PEAID
+930 QEAID

-945 SGLSQGTL
+945 SDLSAGTL
-953 SPLGVEGIPVAF
+953 SPLGVEGTPVAF

-977 VLRLYEPA
+977 ILRLYEPA
-985 GRRGRLSLNLAPG
+985 GRRGPLSLTLPSG
-998 WKASGSLNILEE
+998 WQASGALNILEE
-1010 PIEREGPAD
+1010 PIERAGPAD

-1030 QRS
+1030 QPS

>member
-1 MAIAIYCIGL
+1 
-11 FSFTANCRF
+11 
-20 SDRTAMSLTIAQRL
+20 MSLTIAQRL
-34 DRLKVRI
+34 DSLKART
-41 AELAHWRDRQSRDID
+41 AELAHWRDRRSVSID

-69 DWPHRKGTVH
+69 DWPHRNGTVH
-79 FAAAARAPHDWPL
+79 FQASAKAPADWPL
-92 EQTRLQL
+92 DKIRLQL
-99 DLGGESLLTLRY
+99 DLGGESLITLNY
-111 PDGRTETF
+111 AGGKAETF

-125 QEFPIKDR
+125 QEFPVKDR
-133 DFSIAAES
+133 VFSITTES

-154 RLNKARLIWLDEPV
+154 RLNRARLIWLDEPV
-168 HRLHLLLK
+168 HRLHLLLR
-176 QIGEAVDALDGHDV
+176 QIAEAAGVLGEHEAVPYL
-190 VPHLIDAAERALRS
+190 LEAAEQALAS

-212 AYIARTSGAEM
+212 AYVSRTSGAVM

-232 LQDNPAGLSEAE
+232 LQADPAGLDDEQSGLAQ
-244 SASASAAH
+244 SAH
-252 DRLLERLK
+252 DALLARLK
-260 ELQKR
+260 KLQKR
-265 FPQNGEL
+265 FPPNGEL

-286 PYGETRRKMRRTF
+286 PYRETRRKMRRTF
-299 NTALSLMERSDDFR
+299 NTALSLMERSADFR

-324 MEEDDPDLLERVK
+324 MEEDDPELLERIK
-337 KKVAEG
+337 EKVAEG

-368 VLYGQRYFEKHFGLR
+368 VLYGQRYFEKMFGTR

-395 SGALPQILRLGGMN
+395 SGALPQILRLGGID

-430 WRGLD
+430 WKGLD
-435 GSKVLTH
+435 GSQVLTH
-442 TFDNPMQGYNG
+442 TFDNPMHGYNG

-466 FRGKAE
+466 FRGKTQ

-502 FPAIPRARWGTVKD
+502 FPAIPQARWGRVEDFYKR
-516 YYDKAHRTAAEKD
+516 AHEAASEKQ

-562 LITAETLA
+562 LITAETIA

-576 GAAKPQS
+576 GAEKPRS
-583 LEADWRTVLKNEFHD
+583 LESDWRVVLKNEFHD
-598 ILPGSSIREVYV
+598 ILPGSSIREVYA
-610 DAERELDGV
+610 DAEHELDGV
-619 IGNAKAE
+619 IGNARQE
-626 QGKALKA
+626 QAAGLNALTGV
-633 LSAHLP
+633 LP
-639 TGGVTDALIVVN
+639 KGGVSSALVAVN
-651 PSLSARP
+651 PSLSSRP
-658 LTAALSDGTVLSS
+658 LNATLPDGTVISS
-671 ADLVAPL
+671 ADIVAPL

-683 DRKMLKPAGMLK
+683 DRNGLKPAGALK
-695 ADAHHLENE
+695 ATKQGLEND
-704 HLSVVIGKDGS
+704 HLAIVIGKDGS
-715 VSSFVHKA
+715 VTSLVHKA
-723 TGREAIEGSANQ
+723 SGREAIDGSANQ
-735 LWAYPADKPRN
+735 LWVYPADKPRN
-746 WDAWDVDADYAEKG
+746 WDAWDVDVDYTAKA
-760 IRLDQPE
+760 IRLETPE
-767 SIALVEEG
+767 SIELVESG
-775 PHRAAVRVVYRYRNS
+775 PSRASIRVVHRYRNS
-790 AVTQLY
+790 RVTNTY
-796 VLTANAR
+796 VLTANGK
-803 RLDIETTIDWHD
+803 RLDIETEIDWHD
-815 RRTLLRTLNA
+815 RRTLLRTLNPV
-825 IAVRSR
+825 AVSART
-831 AATFECAFGI
+831 ATFECAYGV
-841 VERQTH
+841 VERATH
-847 TNTPWEQ
+847 TNTSWEQ

-862 RFVDLSEPGFGVAL
+862 RFVDISEPGFGVAL

-893 SLVRSPIYPD
+893 SIVRAPVYPD
-903 PLADEGRQSFT
+903 PLADEGSQKFT

-930 PEAID
+930 DEALD

-940 VTMEA
+940 MTVEA
-945 SGLSQGTL
+945 SGLAVGTV
-953 SPLGVEGIPVAF
+953 SPVAVEGTPVAF
-965 SGLKPAEEGEGL
+965 SGLKSAEEGEGL

-985 GRRGRLSLNLAPG
+985 GRRGKLSLSLPSG
-998 WKASGSLNILEE
+998 WKASGPLNILEE
-1010 PIEREGPAD
+1010 PMERKGGAD

-1024 IRTWRL
+1024 IRTWKL
-1030 QRS
+1030 QKV

>member
-1 MAIAIYCIGL
+1 
-11 FSFTANCRF
+11 
-20 SDRTAMSLTIAQRL
+20 MSLTIAQRL
-34 DRLKVRI
+34 DRLKVRTT
-41 AELAHWRDRQSRDID
+41 ELAHWRDRQSLAID
-56 GWTFD
+56 GWTLD
-61 GEPIAHRQ
+61 GEPIAHHQ

-79 FAAAARAPHDWPL
+79 FAATATAPQDWPL
-92 EQTRLQL
+92 EQIRLQL

-111 PDGRTETF
+111 PDGETETF

-125 QEFPIKDR
+125 QEFPIKGR
-133 DFSIAAES
+133 NFQITTES

-154 RLNKARLIWLDEPV
+154 KLNKARLIWLDEPV
-168 HRLHLLLK
+168 HRLHLLLQ
-176 QIGEAVDALDGHDV
+176 QIGEAADILEGHEA

-204 LDWPSDTA
+204 LDWPSDTS
-212 AYIARTSGAEM
+212 AYISRTAGAAM

-232 LQDNPAGLSEAE
+232 LQDNPAGLSEAQ
-244 SASASAAH
+244 SASAAAAH
-252 DRLLERLK
+252 DELLAQLK

-324 MEEDDPDLLERVK
+324 MEEDDPELLERIK
-337 KKVAEG
+337 AKVAEG

-360 TGESLARQ
+360 TGESLVRQ
-368 VLYGQRYFEKHFGLR
+368 VLYGQRFFEKHFGLR
-383 HTVCWL
+383 HSVCWL

-395 SGALPQILRLGGMN
+395 SGALPQILRLGGID

-430 WRGLD
+430 WKGLD

-466 FRGKAE
+466 FRGKLQHEA
-472 HDTSLLAV
+472 SLLAV

-502 FPAIPRARWGTVKD
+502 FPAIPKARWGTVKG
-516 YYDKAHRTAAEKD
+516 YYEKAHRTAAEKE

-583 LEADWRTVLKNEFHD
+583 LEEDWRVVLKNEFHD
-598 ILPGSSIREVYV
+598 ILPGSSIREVYA

-619 IGNAKAE
+619 IGNARAKQAS
-626 QGKALKA
+626 ALKT

-639 TGGVTDALIVVN
+639 AGGVTDALIVVN
-651 PSLSARP
+651 PSLSPRP
-658 LTAALSDGTVLSS
+658 LTATLSDGTVLAS
-671 ADLVAPL
+671 ADPVAPL
-678 SVAVF
+678 SVAIF
-683 DRKMLKPAGMLK
+683 DRKAIRPAGPLK
-695 ADAHHLENE
+695 ADSHHLENE
-704 HLSVVIGKDGS
+704 HLSVVIGKDGA
-715 VSSFVHKA
+715 VSSLNHKA
-723 TGREAIEGSANQ
+723 TGREAIEGAANQ
-735 LWAYPADKPRN
+735 LWVYPADKPRN

-767 SIALVEEG
+767 SISLVEEG
-775 PHRAAVRVVYRYRNS
+775 PHRAAIRVIHRYRNS
-790 AVTQLY
+790 TVIQLY

-815 RRTLLRTLNA
+815 RRTLLRTLNPV
-825 IAVRSR
+825 AVRSR
-831 AATFECAFGI
+831 TATFECAFGI

-847 TNTPWEQ
+847 TNTSWEQ
-854 AMFEAAAH
+854 AMFEVAAH

-903 PLADEGRQSFT
+903 PLADEGQQSFT

-920 EGAWHEGGVL
+920 EGAWYEGGVL

-940 VTMEA
+940 VSMEA
-945 SGLSQGTL
+945 SGLAAGTL
-953 SPLGVEGIPVAF
+953 SPLGIEGTPVAF
-965 SGLKPAEEGEGL
+965 SGLKPTEEGEGL
-977 VLRLYEPA
+977 ILRLYEPA
-985 GRRGRLSLNLAPG
+985 GRRGRLSLTLQSG
-998 WKASGSLNILEE
+998 WRASGPLNILEE
-1010 PIEREGPAD
+1010 PIERTGPAD

-1024 IRTWRL
+1024 IRTWKLHRV
-1030 QRS
+1030 

>member
-1 MAIAIYCIGL
+1 MP
-11 FSFTANCRF
+11 
-20 SDRTAMSLTIAQRL
+20 LTIAQRH
-34 DRLKVRI
+34 DSLKVRI
-41 AELAHWRDRQSRDID
+41 AELAHWRDRYSSPID
-56 GWTFD
+56 GWTFE
-61 GEPIAHRQ
+61 GEPIAHQQ
-69 DWPHRKGTVH
+69 DWPHRQGVVH
-79 FAAAARAPHDWPL
+79 FAASAEAPQSWPL
-92 EQTRLQL
+92 ENIRLQL
-99 DLGGESLLTLRY
+99 DLGGESLIMLSY
-111 PDGRTETF
+111 PDGESETF

-125 QEFPIKDR
+125 QEFPVKGR
-133 DFSIAAES
+133 RFSISTES

-154 RLNKARLIWLDEPV
+154 RLNKARLIWLDGAV

-176 QIGEAVDALDGHDV
+176 QVAESVGALGDHEV
-190 VPHLIDAAERALRS
+190 VPHLVEAAERTLRS

-212 AYIARTSGAEM
+212 AYISRTADAVM

-232 LQDNPAGLSEAE
+232 LVSDPAGLSEE
-244 SASASAAH
+244 QSASAAAAFEA
-252 DRLLERLK
+252 LTARLK

-265 FPQNGEL
+265 FPPNGEL
-272 LLTGHAHIDLAWLW
+272 VLTGHAHIDLAWLW
-286 PYGETRRKMRRTF
+286 PYRETRRKMRRTF
-299 NTALSLMERSDDFR
+299 NTALSLMERSEDFR

-324 MEEDDPDLLERVK
+324 MEEDDPELLERIK

-360 TGESLARQ
+360 TGESLVRQ
-368 VLYGQRYFEKHFGLR
+368 VLYGQRYFEKTFGTR

-395 SGALPQILRLGGMN
+395 SGALPQILKQGGID

-424 PSDLFW
+424 PSDFFW
-430 WRGLD
+430 WKGLD
-435 GSKVLTH
+435 GSRVLTH

-453 FVQPDCFVPTWKN
+453 FVQPDCYLPTWKN
-466 FRGKAE
+466 FRGKTQHHA
-472 HDTSLLAV
+472 SLLAV

-502 FPAIPRARWGTVKD
+502 FPAIPQARWGTVKGF
-516 YYDKAHRTAAEKD
+516 YEQAHQTAREKK

-547 TQSGV
+547 SQSGV
-552 KRKHRQAERA
+552 KRKHRHAERA

-576 GAAKPQS
+576 GADKPRS
-583 LEADWRTVLKNEFHD
+583 LEADWRVVLKNEFHD
-598 ILPGSSIREVYV
+598 ILPGSSIREVYQ
-610 DAERELDGV
+610 DAEQELGGV
-619 IGNAKAE
+619 IDHAKAE
-626 QGKALKA
+626 QAKALQA
-633 LSAHLP
+633 LSTNLP
-639 TGGVTDALIVVN
+639 KGGVSDALIVVN
-651 PSLSARP
+651 PSLAARPVSAR
-658 LTAALSDGTVLSS
+658 LADGTALS
-671 ADLVAPL
+671 AAEIVAPL
-678 SVAVF
+678 SIAVF
-683 DRKMLKPAGMLK
+683 DRRTLQPAGGLK
-695 ADAHHLENE
+695 ASSDRFEND
-704 HLSVVIGKDGS
+704 HLSVVIGKDGAVAS
-715 VSSFVHKA
+715 LIHKA
-723 TGREAIEGSANQ
+723 SGREAVDGSANQ
-735 LWAYPADKPRN
+735 LWVYPADKPRN

-760 IRLDQPE
+760 VRLEAPE
-767 SIALVEEG
+767 SISLVENG
-775 PHRAAVRVVYRYRNS
+775 PHRAAIRVVHRYRNS
-790 AVTQLY
+790 SVTQIY

-815 RRTLLRTLNA
+815 RRTLLRTLNPVGVQA
-825 IAVRSR
+825 RK
-831 AATFECAFGI
+831 ATFECAFGV
-841 VERQTH
+841 VERATH
-847 TNTPWEQ
+847 TNTSWEQ

-893 SLVRSPIYPD
+893 SLVRGPIYPD
-903 PLADEGRQSFT
+903 PLADEGEQSFT

-930 PEAID
+930 DEALD

-940 VTMEA
+940 VTAEA
-945 SGLSQGTL
+945 SGLSAG
-953 SPLGVEGIPVAF
+953 SFAPIGVEGTPVAF

-977 VLRLYEPA
+977 ILRLYEPA
-985 GRRGRLSLNLAPG
+985 GRRGRLSLALPSG
-998 WKASGSLNILEE
+998 WTASQPLSILEE
-1010 PIEREGPAD
+1010 PMERKGPAD

-1024 IRTWRL
+1024 VRSWRL
-1030 QRS
+1030 RKG

>member
-1 MAIAIYCIGL
+1 
-11 FSFTANCRF
+11 
-20 SDRTAMSLTIAQRL
+20 MSLTIAQRV

-41 AELAHWRDRQSRDID
+41 AELAHWRDKYSHVID

-61 GEPIAHRQ
+61 GEPIAHHQ

-79 FAAAARAPHDWPL
+79 FAAKAVTPADWPL
-92 EQTRLQL
+92 SETRLQL
-99 DLGGESLLTLRY
+99 DLGGESLVTLRY
-111 PDGRTETF
+111 ADGTTEAF

-125 QEFPIKDR
+125 QEFPIKSGQ
-133 DFSIAAES
+133 FSIATES

-154 RLNKARLIWLDEPV
+154 RLNRARLIWLDEPV
-168 HRLHLLLK
+168 HRLHLLLR
-176 QIGEAVDALDGHDV
+176 QIAEAADVLDGHDV
-190 VPHLIDAAERALRS
+190 LPHLIDAGEKALRS
-204 LDWPSDTA
+204 LDWPSDTS
-212 AYIARTSGAEM
+212 AYVARTATAPM
-223 QQKIWELPE
+223 QQKIWELPDLE
-232 LQDNPAGLSEAE
+232 QNPAGLSDEQ
-244 SASASAAH
+244 SGLASAAYDH
-252 DRLLERLK
+252 LLAQLK
-260 ELQKR
+260 DLQQR

-286 PYGETRRKMRRTF
+286 PYDETRRKMRRTF
-299 NTALSLMERSDDFR
+299 HTALSLMERSDDFR

-324 MEEDDPDLLERVK
+324 MEEDDPQLLERIK
-337 KKVAEG
+337 TKVAEG
-343 KWETVGGM
+343 KWETLGGM

-368 VLYGQRYFEKHFGLR
+368 VLYGQRYFEKHFGQR

-395 SGALPQILRLGGMN
+395 SGALPQILRLGGID

-430 WRGLD
+430 WKGLD

-442 TFDNPMQGYNG
+442 TFDNPMHGYNG

-466 FRGKAE
+466 FRAKTA

-502 FPAIPRARWGTVKD
+502 FPAIPKARWGTVKG
-516 YYDKAHRTAAEKD
+516 YYEEAHRIAEEKD
-529 LPVWD
+529 LSVWD

-547 TQSGV
+547 SQSGV

-562 LITAETLA
+562 LITAETMA

-576 GAAKPQS
+576 GADVPES
-583 LEADWRTVLKNEFHD
+583 LEADWRVVLKNEFHD

-610 DAERELDGV
+610 DAERELDAV
-619 IGNAKAE
+619 IDSAKARQAE
-626 QGKALKA
+626 ALKR
-633 LSAHLP
+633 LSANLP
-639 TGGVTDALIVVN
+639 AGEIRDAVIAVN
-651 PSLSARP
+651 PSLSPRP
-658 LTAALSDGTVLSS
+658 LTTILSDGTALAT
-671 ADLVAPL
+671 ADVVAPL

-683 DRKMLKPAGMLK
+683 DRGVLKPAGMLK
-695 ADAHHLENE
+695 ASANRLENE
-704 HLSVVIGKDGS
+704 HLSVVIGEDGA
-715 VSSFVHKA
+715 VSSLVHKP

-735 LWAYPADKPRN
+735 LWVYPTDKPRN

-760 IRLDQPE
+760 IRLDRPDE
-767 SIALVEEG
+767 IILVDEG
-775 PHRAAVRVVYRYRNS
+775 PHRAAIRVVHRYRNS
-790 AVTQLY
+790 TVTQLY

-803 RLDIETTIDWHD
+803 RLDVETTIDWHD
-815 RRTLLRTLNA
+815 RRTLLRTLNPV
-825 IAVRSR
+825 AVRSR
-831 AATFECAFGI
+831 TATFECAFGV

-847 TNTPWEQ
+847 TNTSWEQ
-854 AMFEAAAH
+854 AMFEAVAH

-883 HSARG
+883 HSARD

-893 SLVRSPIYPD
+893 SLVRAPIYPD
-903 PLADEGRQSFT
+903 PLADEGVQSFT

-920 EGAWHEGGVL
+920 DGAWHEGGVL
-930 PEAID
+930 AEAID

-940 VTMEA
+940 VTLEA
-945 SGLSQGTL
+945 VGLSMATYT
-953 SPLGVEGIPVAF
+953 PIVVEGIPVAF

-977 VLRLYEPA
+977 VLRLYEPC
-985 GRRGRLSLNLAPG
+985 GRRGRLQLNLPAA
-998 WKASGSLNILEE
+998 WQASDALNILEE
-1010 PIEREGPAD
+1010 PIKRAGSAD

-1024 IRTWRL
+1024 IRTWKL
-1030 QRS
+1030 TKAI

>member
-1 MAIAIYCIGL
+1 
-11 FSFTANCRF
+11 
-20 SDRTAMSLTIAQRL
+20 MSLTISQRI
-34 DRLKVRI
+34 DGLKVRT
-41 AELAHWRDRQSRDID
+41 AELAHWRDRKSHLVD

-61 GEPIAHRQ
+61 GEPIALHQ
-69 DWPHRKGTVH
+69 DWPHRKGTVRL
-79 FAAAARAPHDWPL
+79 AASATVPHNWPL
-92 EQTRLQL
+92 GQVRLQL
-99 DLGGESLLTLRY
+99 DLGGESLLALSY
-111 PDGRTETF
+111 PDGGSETF

-125 QEFPIKDR
+125 QEFPLQGR
-133 DFSIAAES
+133 EFSISTES

-154 RLNKARLIWLDEPV
+154 RLNKARLILLDEPV
-168 HRLHLLLK
+168 HQLHLLLL
-176 QIGEAVDALDGHDV
+176 QICEAADVLDDHEV
-190 VPHLIDAAERALRS
+190 VPHLIEAGEQALRS
-204 LDWPSDTA
+204 LDWPSDTS
-212 AYIARTSGAEM
+212 AYISRTAGAVM

-232 LQDNPAGLSEAE
+232 LQENPAGLSEAQ
-244 SASASAAH
+244 SASASAAYE
-252 DRLLERLK
+252 RLLEQLK
-260 ELQKR
+260 ALQKR

-286 PYGETRRKMRRTF
+286 PYDETRRKMRRTF

-324 MEEDDPDLLERVK
+324 MEEDDPELLERIK
-337 KKVAEG
+337 QKVADG

-360 TGESLARQ
+360 TGESLVRQ

-383 HTVCWL
+383 HSVCWL

-395 SGALPQILRLGGMN
+395 SGALPQILRLGGID

-466 FRGKAE
+466 FRGKVQ

-502 FPAIPRARWGTVKD
+502 FPAIPRARWGTVKG
-516 YYDKAHRTAAEKD
+516 YYEKAHRNAAEKQ

-570 SLAHML
+570 SLAHLL
-576 GAAKPQS
+576 GAAKPRS
-583 LEADWRTVLKNEFHD
+583 LEPDWRIVLKNEFHD
-598 ILPGSSIREVYV
+598 ILPGSSIREVYI

-619 IGNAKAE
+619 IGNARVE
-626 QGKALKA
+626 QAKALKT

-639 TGGVTDALIVVN
+639 AGGVTDALVVVN
-651 PSLSARP
+651 PSLSPRP
-658 LTAALSDGTVLSS
+658 LTATLSDGTVLAS
-671 ADLVAPL
+671 ADPVAPL

-683 DRKMLKPAGMLK
+683 DRNALKPAGLLK
-695 ADAHHLENE
+695 ANTHHLEND
-704 HLSVVIGKDGS
+704 HLSVVIGKDGA
-715 VSSFVHKA
+715 VSSLVHKA
-723 TGREAIEGSANQ
+723 TGREAIEGAANQ
-735 LWAYPADKPRN
+735 LWVYPVDKPRN
-746 WDAWDVDADYAEKG
+746 WDAWDVDADYADKG
-760 IRLDQPE
+760 IRLNQPE
-767 SIALVEEG
+767 SITLVEEG
-775 PHRAAVRVVYRYRNS
+775 PHRAAIRVINRYRNS
-790 AVTQLY
+790 TVTQLY

-815 RRTLLRTLNA
+815 RRILLRTLNPV
-825 IAVRSR
+825 AVRSR
-831 AATFECAFGI
+831 TATFECAFGI

-847 TNTPWEQ
+847 TNTSWEQ

-903 PLADEGRQSFT
+903 PLADEGEQSFT

-930 PEAID
+930 AEAID

-945 SGLSQGTL
+945 SGLSVGTL
-953 SPLGVEGIPVAF
+953 SPLGIEGIPVAF
-965 SGLKPAEEGEGL
+965 SGLKPTEEGEGL

-985 GRRGRLSLNLAPG
+985 GRRGGLSLTPPSG
-998 WKASGSLNILEE
+998 WRASGPLNILEE
-1010 PIEREGPAD
+1010 PMERAGPAD

-1024 IRTWRL
+1024 IRTWKL

>member
-1 MAIAIYCIGL
+1 
-11 FSFTANCRF
+11 
-20 SDRTAMSLTIAQRL
+20 MSLTIAQRL
-34 DRLKVRI
+34 DRLKVRT
-41 AELAHWRDRQSRDID
+41 AELAHWRDRQSIVID

-61 GEPIAHRQ
+61 GEPIAHDQ

-79 FAAAARAPHDWPL
+79 FAASATVPRDWPI
-92 EQTRLQL
+92 EKVRLQL
-99 DLGGESLLTLRY
+99 DLGGESLITLHY
-111 PDGRTETF
+111 SGGQAETF

-125 QEFPIKDR
+125 QEFPIKAR
-133 DFSIAAES
+133 EFSITTDS

-154 RLNKARLIWLDEPV
+154 KLNKARLIWLDEPV
-168 HRLHLLLK
+168 HRLHLLLR
-176 QIGEAVDALDGHDV
+176 QIGEAADVLESHEV
-190 VPHLIDAAERALRS
+190 VPHLIEAAEQSLRS
-204 LDWPSDTA
+204 LDWPSDTS
-212 AYIARTSGAEM
+212 AYISRTAGAVM

-232 LQDNPAGLSEAE
+232 LEANPAGLNEAQ
-244 SASASAAH
+244 SASAGAAY
-252 DRLLERLK
+252 DQLIARLK

-265 FPQNGEL
+265 FPPNGEL

-286 PYGETRRKMRRTF
+286 PYDETRRKMRRTF

-324 MEEDDPDLLERVK
+324 MEEDDPDLLERIK

-395 SGALPQILRLGGMN
+395 SGALPQVLQLGGID

-430 WRGLD
+430 WKGLD

-442 TFDNPMQGYNG
+442 TFDNPMHGYNG

-466 FRGKAE
+466 FRGKTQ

-502 FPAIPRARWGTVKD
+502 FPAIPRARWGTVKGF
-516 YYDKAHRTAAEKD
+516 YEEAHRTAAQKE

-547 TQSGV
+547 SQSGV
-552 KRKHRQAERA
+552 KRKHRQAERS
-562 LITAETLA
+562 LITAETIA
-570 SLAHML
+570 SLAHLL
-576 GAAKPQS
+576 GAGKPQS
-583 LEADWRTVLKNEFHD
+583 LEADWRVVLKNEFHD
-598 ILPGSSIREVYV
+598 ILPGSSIREVYI

-619 IGNAKAE
+619 IDNAEAEKA
-626 QGKALKA
+626 KSLKT

-639 TGGVTDALIVVN
+639 AGGVTDALIAVN
-651 PSLSARP
+651 PSLAPRP
-658 LTAALSDGTVLSS
+658 LTARLPDGTVLSS
-671 ADLVAPL
+671 AEIVAPL

-683 DRKMLKPAGMLK
+683 DRKTLKPAGVLK
-695 ADAHHLENE
+695 ADTRSLENE
-704 HLSVVIGKDGS
+704 HLSVVIGKDGA
-715 VSSFVHKA
+715 VSSLVHKA
-723 TGREAIEGSANQ
+723 TAREAIEGAANQ
-735 LWAYPADKPRN
+735 LWVYPADKPRN
-746 WDAWDVDADYAEKG
+746 WDAWDVDADYAEKAV
-760 IRLDQPE
+760 RLDRPE
-767 SIALVEEG
+767 SITLAEQG
-775 PHRAAVRVVYRYRNS
+775 PHRAAIRVVYRYRNS
-790 AVTQLY
+790 TVTQLY

-815 RRTLLRTLNA
+815 RRTLLRTLNPV
-825 IAVRSR
+825 AVRSR
-831 AATFECAFGI
+831 TATFECAFGI

-847 TNTPWEQ
+847 TNTSWEQ

-903 PLADEGRQSFT
+903 PLADEGEQNFT

-920 EGAWHEGGVL
+920 EGAWHEGDVL
-930 PEAID
+930 QEAID

-940 VTMEA
+940 VTTEA
-945 SGLSQGTL
+945 SGLSAGTL

-977 VLRLYEPA
+977 ILRLYEPA
-985 GRRGRLSLNLAPG
+985 GRRGRLSLALPSG
-998 WKASGSLNILEE
+998 WQASGPLNILEE
-1010 PIEREGPAD
+1010 PIERAGPAD

>member
-1 MAIAIYCIGL
+1 MP
-11 FSFTANCRF
+11 
-20 SDRTAMSLTIAQRL
+20 LTIAQRL

-41 AELAHWRDRQSRDID
+41 AELAHWRDRQSAAID
-56 GWTFD
+56 GWTFES
-61 GEPIAHRQ
+61 EPIAHHQ
-69 DWPHRKGTVH
+69 DWPHRQGVVH
-79 FAAAARAPHDWPL
+79 FAVSAEAPEAWPL
-92 EQTRLQL
+92 ADIRLQL
-99 DLGGESLLTLRY
+99 DLGGESLVTLSY
-111 PDGRTETF
+111 PDGQTETF

-125 QEFPIKDR
+125 QEFPVKGR
-133 DFSIAAES
+133 RFSIATET

-154 RLNKARLIWLDEPV
+154 RLNKARFIWLDGPA

-176 QIGEAVDALDGHDV
+176 QVAEAIDVLGEHEV
-190 VPHLIDAAERALRS
+190 VPHLMDAAEHALRS

-212 AYIARTSGAEM
+212 AYISRTSGAVM

-232 LQDNPAGLSEAE
+232 LEANPAGLTEE
-244 SASASAAH
+244 QSASAAAAFEA
-252 DRLLERLK
+252 LTARLK

-265 FPQNGEL
+265 FPPNGEL

-286 PYGETRRKMRRTF
+286 PYRETRRKMRRTF

-324 MEEDDPDLLERVK
+324 MEEEDPDLLERIK
-337 KKVAEG
+337 NKVAEG

-368 VLYGQRYFEKHFGLR
+368 VLYGQRYFEKTFGTR

-395 SGALPQILRLGGMN
+395 SGALPQILRQGGID

-430 WRGLD
+430 WKGLD
-435 GSKVLTH
+435 GSQVLTH

-453 FVQPDCFVPTWKN
+453 FVQPDCYVPTWKN
-466 FRGKAE
+466 FRGKTQ

-502 FPAIPRARWGTVKD
+502 FPAIPQARWGTVKS
-516 YYDKAHRTAAEKD
+516 YYEQAHRTAGEKS

-547 TQSGV
+547 SQSGV

-562 LITAETLA
+562 LITAEAIA
-570 SLAHML
+570 SLGHML
-576 GAAKPQS
+576 GADKPQS
-583 LEADWRTVLKNEFHD
+583 LEADWRVVLKNEFHD
-598 ILPGSSIREVYV
+598 ILPGSSIREVYQ
-610 DAERELDGV
+610 DAEQELGGV
-619 IGNAKAE
+619 IDRAKIE
-626 QGKALKA
+626 QARALQA
-633 LSAHLP
+633 LSAKLP
-639 TGGVTDALIVVN
+639 KGGVGDALVVVN
-651 PSLSARP
+651 PSLAARP
-658 LTAALSDGTVLSS
+658 LSATLSDGTVVS
-671 ADLVAPL
+671 AADVVAPL

-683 DRKMLKPAGMLK
+683 DKGTLKPASGLK
-695 ADAHHLENE
+695 AGPGRLENE
-704 HLSVVIGKDGS
+704 HLSVAIGKDGAV
-715 VSSFVHKA
+715 VSLIHKA
-723 TGREAIEGSANQ
+723 TGREAVDGSANQ
-735 LWAYPADKPRN
+735 LWVYPADKPRN
-746 WDAWDVDADYAEKG
+746 WDAWDIDADYAEKAV
-760 IRLDQPE
+760 RLDAPE
-767 SIALVEEG
+767 SITLVEEG
-775 PHRAAVRVVYRYRNS
+775 PHRAAIRVVYRYRNS
-790 AVTQLY
+790 SVTQTY

-815 RRTLLRTLNA
+815 RRTLLRTLNPVA
-825 IAVRSR
+825 ALARK
-831 AATFECAFGI
+831 ATFECAFGI
-841 VERQTH
+841 VERATH
-847 TNTPWEQ
+847 TNTSWEQ
-854 AMFEAAAH
+854 AMFEAVAH
-862 RFVDLSEPGFGVAL
+862 RFVDISEPGFGVAL

-893 SLVRSPIYPD
+893 SLVRGPIYPD
-903 PLADEGRQSFT
+903 PLADEGEQSFT

-920 EGAWHEGGVL
+920 EGTWHEGGVL
-930 PEAID
+930 DEAID

-940 VTMEA
+940 VAAEA
-945 SGLSQGTL
+945 SGLSTGTFA
-953 SPLGVEGIPVAF
+953 PLVVNGIPVAF
-965 SGLKPAEEGEGL
+965 SGLKPAEEGDGL
-977 VLRLYEPA
+977 ILRLYEPA
-985 GRRGRLSLNLAPG
+985 GRRGNLSLGLPSG
-998 WKASGSLNILEE
+998 WAASQPLNILEE
-1010 PIEREGPAD
+1010 PMERKGPAD

-1024 IRTWRL
+1024 IRTWKL
-1030 QRS
+1030 KYA

>member
-1 MAIAIYCIGL
+1 
-11 FSFTANCRF
+11 
-20 SDRTAMSLTIAQRL
+20 MSLTIAQRL
-34 DRLKVRI
+34 DRLKVRTT
-41 AELAHWRDRQSRDID
+41 ELAHWRDRKSLAID

-61 GEPIAHRQ
+61 GEPIAHHQ
-69 DWPHRKGTVH
+69 DWPHREGTVR
-79 FAAAARAPHDWPL
+79 FAAKATGPRDWPL

-111 PDGRTETF
+111 PDGEAETF

-125 QEFPIKDR
+125 QEFPIKGR
-133 DFSIAAES
+133 DFQITTES

-154 RLNKARLIWLDEPV
+154 KLNKARLIWLDEAV
-168 HRLHLLLK
+168 HRLHLLLQ
-176 QIGEAVDALDGHDV
+176 QIGEAADILDGHEA

-204 LDWPSDTA
+204 LDWPSETS
-212 AYIARTSGAEM
+212 AYISRTGGAAM

-232 LQDNPAGLSEAE
+232 LQGDPAGLSDAQ
-244 SASASAAH
+244 SASAAAAY
-252 DRLLERLK
+252 DRLLAQLK
-260 ELQKR
+260 ELQAR

-313 FNQSTAHYYAQ
+313 FNQSTAQYYAQ
-324 MEEDDPDLLERVK
+324 MEEDDPELLERIK
-337 KKVAEG
+337 KKVTEG

-360 TGESLARQ
+360 TGESLVRQ

-383 HTVCWL
+383 HSVCWL

-395 SGALPQILRLGGMN
+395 SGALPQILRLGGID

-430 WRGLD
+430 WKGLD

-466 FRGKAE
+466 FRGKTQ

-502 FPAIPRARWGTVKD
+502 FPAIPKARWGTVKSF
-516 YYDKAHRTAAEKD
+516 YEKAHLTAKD
-529 LPVWD
+529 KELPVWD

-583 LEADWRTVLKNEFHD
+583 LEADWRVVLKNEFHD

-610 DAERELDGV
+610 DAERELDDV
-619 IGNAKAE
+619 IGKAKAE
-626 QGKALKA
+626 QASALET

-639 TGGVTDALIVVN
+639 LGGVADALVVVN

-658 LTAALSDGTVLSS
+658 LTALLSDGTVLAS
-671 ADLVAPL
+671 ADPIAPL

-683 DRKMLKPAGMLK
+683 DREAIRPAGVLK
-695 ADAHHLENE
+695 ADSNHLENE
-704 HLSVVIGKDGS
+704 HLSIVIGQDGA
-715 VSSFVHKA
+715 VSNLVHKA
-723 TGREAIEGSANQ
+723 TGREAIEGAANQ
-735 LWAYPADKPRN
+735 LWVYPADKPRN

-760 IRLDQPE
+760 IRLEQPE

-775 PHRAAVRVVYRYRNS
+775 PHRAAIQVVYRYRNS
-790 AVTQLY
+790 TVTQLY

-815 RRTLLRTLNA
+815 RRTLLRTLNPV
-825 IAVRSR
+825 AVRSR
-831 AATFECAFGI
+831 TATFECAFGV

-847 TNTPWEQ
+847 TNTSWEQ

-903 PLADEGRQSFT
+903 PLADEGQQRFT

-920 EGAWHEGGVL
+920 EGAWYEGGVL
-930 PEAID
+930 SEAID

-940 VTMEA
+940 VSMEA
-945 SGLSQGTL
+945 SGLAAGTL
-953 SPLGVEGIPVAF
+953 SPIDIEGTPVAF

-977 VLRLYEPA
+977 ILRLYEPA
-985 GRRGRLSLNLAPG
+985 GRRGRLSLTLPSG
-998 WKASGSLNILEE
+998 WQASGPLNILEE
-1010 PIEREGPAD
+1010 PMERAGPAD

-1024 IRTWRL
+1024 IRTWKL
-1030 QRS
+1030 QRT

>member
-1 MAIAIYCIGL
+1 
-11 FSFTANCRF
+11 
-20 SDRTAMSLTIAQRL
+20 MSLTIAQRL
-34 DRLKVRI
+34 DRLKVRT
-41 AELAHWRDRQSRDID
+41 AELAHWRDRQSLAID

-61 GEPIAHRQ
+61 GEPIAHHQ
-69 DWPHRKGTVH
+69 DWPHRNGTVR
-79 FAAAARAPHDWPL
+79 FAAKATAPQDWPL
-92 EQTRLQL
+92 EQIRLQL

-111 PDGRTETF
+111 PDGGAETF

-125 QEFPIKDR
+125 QEFPIKGR
-133 DFSIAAES
+133 DFQIATES

-154 RLNKARLIWLDEPV
+154 KLNKARLIWLDEAV
-168 HRLHLLLK
+168 HRLHLLLQ
-176 QIGEAVDALDGHDV
+176 QIGEAADILDGHEV

-204 LDWPSDTA
+204 LDWPSDTS
-212 AYIARTSGAEM
+212 AYISRTSGAAM

-232 LQDNPAGLSEAE
+232 LQDNPAGLSEAQ
-244 SASASAAH
+244 SASAAAAY
-252 DRLLERLK
+252 DELLAQLK

-286 PYGETRRKMRRTF
+286 PYDETRRKMRRTF

-313 FNQSTAHYYAQ
+313 FNQSTAQYYAQ
-324 MEEDDPDLLERVK
+324 IEEDDPELLERIK
-337 KKVAEG
+337 KKVTEG
-343 KWETVGGM
+343 KWETLGGM

-360 TGESLARQ
+360 TGESLVRQ

-383 HTVCWL
+383 HSVCWL

-395 SGALPQILRLGGMN
+395 SGALPQILRLGGID

-430 WRGLD
+430 WKGLD

-466 FRGKAE
+466 FRGKTQ

-502 FPAIPRARWGTVKD
+502 FPAIPKARWGTVKG
-516 YYDKAHRTAAEKD
+516 YYEKAHRTAKEKE

-547 TQSGV
+547 SQSGV

-570 SLAHML
+570 ALAHML
-576 GAAKPQS
+576 GAAKPLS
-583 LEADWRTVLKNEFHD
+583 LEADWRVVLKNEFHD
-598 ILPGSSIREVYV
+598 ILPGSSIRKVYA

-619 IGNAKAE
+619 IDNAKAE
-626 QGKALKA
+626 LAKALKT

-639 TGGVTDALIVVN
+639 AGGVTDALVVVN
-651 PSLSARP
+651 PSLSPRP
-658 LTAALSDGTVLSS
+658 LTATLSDGTVLAS
-671 ADLVAPL
+671 ADPIAPL
-678 SVAVF
+678 SVGVF
-683 DRKMLKPAGMLK
+683 DRKALKPAAGLK
-695 ADAHHLENE
+695 ADPHHLENQ
-704 HLSVVIGKDGS
+704 HLSVTIGKDGA
-715 VSSFVHKA
+715 VSSLIHKA

-735 LWAYPADKPRN
+735 LWVYPVDKPRN

-760 IRLDQPE
+760 IRLDRPE
-767 SIALVEEG
+767 SITLVEEG
-775 PHRAAVRVVYRYRNS
+775 PHRAAIRVINRYRNS
-790 AVTQLY
+790 TVTQLY

-815 RRTLLRTLNA
+815 RRTLLRTLNPV
-825 IAVRSR
+825 AVRSR
-831 AATFECAFGI
+831 TATFECAFGI

-847 TNTPWEQ
+847 TNTSWEQ

-903 PLADEGRQSFT
+903 PLADEGEQSFT

-920 EGAWHEGGVL
+920 EGAWYEGGVL
-930 PEAID
+930 AEAID

-940 VTMEA
+940 VSMEA
-945 SGLSQGTL
+945 SGLAAGTL
-953 SPLGVEGIPVAF
+953 SPLGVEGTPVAF

-977 VLRLYEPA
+977 ILRLYEPA
-985 GRRGRLSLNLAPG
+985 GRRGRLSLTLPSG
-998 WKASGSLNILEE
+998 WQASGPLNILEE
-1010 PIEREGPAD
+1010 PIERTGPAD

-1024 IRTWRL
+1024 IRTWKL
-1030 QRS
+1030 QRT

>member
-1 MAIAIYCIGL
+1 MP
-11 FSFTANCRF
+11 
-20 SDRTAMSLTIAQRL
+20 LTIAQRL

-41 AELAHWRDRQSRDID
+41 AELAHWRDRQSAAID
-56 GWTFD
+56 GWSFE
-61 GEPIAHRQ
+61 GEPIGHHQ
-69 DWPHRKGTVH
+69 DWPHRQGVVH
-79 FAAAARAPHDWPL
+79 FAATAEAPESWPL
-92 EQTRLQL
+92 ADTRLQL
-99 DLGGESLLTLRY
+99 DLGGESLITLSY
-111 PDGRTETF
+111 PDGETETF

-125 QEFPIKDR
+125 QEFPVKGR
-133 DFSIAAES
+133 RFSIATET

-154 RLNKARLIWLDEPV
+154 KLNKARFIWLDGPA

-176 QIGEAVDALDGHDV
+176 QVAEAIDALGEHEV
-190 VPHLIDAAERALRS
+190 VPHLMDAAEHALRS

-212 AYIARTSGAEM
+212 AYISRTSGAVM
-223 QQKIWELPE
+223 QQKIWQLPE
-232 LQDNPAGLSEAE
+232 LEADPAGLTDEQSG
-244 SASASAAH
+244 SAATAFEA
-252 DRLLERLK
+252 LTARLK

-265 FPQNGEL
+265 FPPNGEL

-286 PYGETRRKMRRTF
+286 PYRETRRKMRRTF

-324 MEEDDPDLLERVK
+324 MEEEDPELLERIK

-368 VLYGQRYFEKHFGLR
+368 VLYGQRYFEKTFGTR

-395 SGALPQILRLGGMN
+395 SGALPQILRQGGID

-430 WRGLD
+430 WKGLD
-435 GSKVLTH
+435 GSRVLTH

-453 FVQPDCFVPTWKN
+453 FVQADCYVPTWKN
-466 FRGKAE
+466 FRGKTQ
-472 HDTSLLAV
+472 HHTSLLAV

-502 FPAIPRARWGTVKD
+502 FPAIPQARWGTVKS
-516 YYDKAHRTAAEKD
+516 YYEQAHRTAGEKN

-547 TQSGV
+547 SQSGV

-562 LITAETLA
+562 LITAETIA

-576 GAAKPQS
+576 GADRPRS
-583 LEADWRTVLKNEFHD
+583 LEADWRVVLKNEFHD
-598 ILPGSSIREVYV
+598 ILPGSSIREVYQ
-610 DAERELDGV
+610 DAEQELGGV
-619 IGNAKAE
+619 IEHAMAE
-626 QGKALKA
+626 QAMALQA
-633 LSAHLP
+633 LSAKLP
-639 TGGVTDALIVVN
+639 KGGVGDVLVVVN
-651 PSLSARP
+651 PSLAPRP
-658 LTAALSDGTVLSS
+658 LSATLSDGTVVAA

-683 DRKMLKPAGMLK
+683 DKGSLKPAGGLK
-695 ADAHHLENE
+695 ASPDRLEND
-704 HLSVVIGKDGS
+704 HLAVVIGKDGAVAS
-715 VSSFVHKA
+715 LIHKA
-723 TGREAIEGSANQ
+723 TGREAVDGSANQ
-735 LWAYPADKPRN
+735 LWVYPADKPRN
-746 WDAWDVDADYAEKG
+746 WDAWDIDADYAEKAV
-760 IRLDQPE
+760 RLDAPDG
-767 SIALVEEG
+767 ITLVEDG
-775 PHRAAVRVVYRYRNS
+775 PHRAAIRVVYRYRNS
-790 AVTQLY
+790 SVTQTY

-815 RRTLLRTLNA
+815 RRTLLRTLNPVA
-825 IAVRSR
+825 AQARK
-831 AATFECAFGI
+831 ATFECAFGI
-841 VERQTH
+841 VERATH
-847 TNTPWEQ
+847 TNTSWEQ
-854 AMFEAAAH
+854 AMFEAVAH
-862 RFVDLSEPGFGVAL
+862 RFVDISEPDFGVAL

-893 SLVRSPIYPD
+893 SLVRGPIYPD
-903 PLADEGRQSFT
+903 PLADEGEQSFT

-920 EGAWHEGGVL
+920 QGAWHEGGVL
-930 PEAID
+930 DEAID

-940 VTMEA
+940 VSAES
-945 SGLSQGTL
+945 SGLSAGTFA
-953 SPLGVEGIPVAF
+953 PLAVTGIPVAF
-965 SGLKPAEEGEGL
+965 SGLKPAEEGDGL
-977 VLRLYEPA
+977 ILRLYEPA
-985 GRRGRLSLNLAPG
+985 GRRGSLALSLPSG
-998 WKASGSLNILEE
+998 WAASQPLNILEE
-1010 PIEREGPAD
+1010 PMERKGPAD

-1024 IRTWRL
+1024 IRTWKL
-1030 QRS
+1030 QNG